1 MPERP
6 WEPCEMNR
14 QEPQWVF
21 EPARSSP
28 WEPCGGDPTGP
39 HGGGAKENRG
49 AALAAPAAPQRRA
62 FTNW

>member
-1 MPERP
+1 MTVETEGMPERA

-39 HGGGAKENRG
+39 LRRDHPI
-49 AALAAPAAPQRRA
+49 APWEPCI
-62 FTNW
+62 